1 MPKLFQYINY
11 IDYNELIHKPI
22 INGVILEGKLSL
34 EDLGIQPAGSYAHLV
49 NGKVPLEELPDDV
62 FGQLQYQGIWNAE
75 LNEPL
80 LPNIPEVKGQYW
92 IVANGGTR
100 FGQDW
105 EKGDWIIAGDSVW
118 QKIDNS
124 DIVTSVNGMIG
135 DIKLDA
141 SNIPYDT
148 TKTIKEAID
157 QEHQDFSGDI
167 AQLRDDLTAEVSRAT
182 SAEDDL
188 DDKID
193 DEITNRTQAD
203 TTLQTSITTETTR
216 ATTAEGV
223 LDTRITHE
231 IQDRTNADN
240 AFQSALENVIDGLNT
255 EISARVKEVQDRK
268 DADNVLQTNIT
279 AEETRAKGVEH
290 TLQDNID
297 AEVSRATTVEET
309 LQSAINSEVTAR
321 QTADT
326 TLQEN
331 ITAEVT
337 RATGVEGQLRT
348 DLTAETTRATTA
360 EEELEN
366 KKADKSDTYTK
377 SEIDGKLSGG
387 MHFKG
392 TVPTY
397 DELPNNPEVGDMY
410 NVLDTGANY
419 AWNGTMWDKLSENID
434 LSDYATITY
443 VDGKLSDE
451 ATARQ
456 TADTTLQTNI
466 TAEVT
471 RATGVEGQLRTDL
484 TAETTRAT
492 TVEKTL
498 QDNIDAEILDRQ
510 SADTALQTS
519 IKTLNTKVDGE
530 IQDRKDADTTLTTNL
545 NKEIQDRQSADT
557 TLTTNLN
564 KEIQDRKDAD
574 RSLQESITQ
583 EISDRAHGD
592 ELLSTNL
599 ANEVTRATT
608 AEGTLTTNLANEVT
622 RATNAETA
630 LQTSITSIDS
640 RIDDLEDG
648 IATDISTA
656 INQVKA
662 DLTTEVSRATT
673 AEGTLQS
680 NITAEETR
688 AKLAEKDLQTN
699 LTIETNRAASAEN
712 TLSNSIQVLNDRIQ
726 NSITTAIQELQND
739 LNQEIQDRVDGDNS
753 IKTNLDTFKTTIYTK
768 DEVDAK
774 MSSLFEYKGCVHTV
788 DELPTTRNK
797 IGDVYNV
804 EDTGANYAW
813 NGQTWDKLSEDI
825 NLSGLLTK
833 EEAEEIFASK
843 NNLEALDDKYVL
855 KSGDTMTGSLTI
867 NGSMAGALN
876 TNATIT
882 AGNNE
887 TVYEASL
894 KTIRKCEND
903 SNRVNESKT
912 YVLSSGETIISHNR
926 GQEDSY
932 IMFDATKLKY
942 GTGEQNGSKVS
953 QVYDI
958 MTSKDTFTK
967 EEVQELLAQFL
978 IDLNMSQ
985 YVTKEELNNN
995 TRTFVYTQAHA
1006 TNTWV
1011 INHNLNNYPSV
1022 VIVDDNGNQL
1032 TGAVWYA
1039 DKNNIK
1045 ITFSQPFA
1053 GRAYLN

>member
-1 MPKLFQYINY
+1 MPANFLIPQTR
-11 IDYNELIHKPI
+11 IDNLVANLKTLQDNIDAI
-22 INGVILEGKLSL
+22 Q
-34 EDLGIQPAGSYAHLV
+34 EDLNDLHQTITQEIGQAITNLQGLISD
-49 NGKVPLEELPDDV
+49 EETRATGV
-62 FGQLQYQGIWNAE
+62 EGQLR
-75 LNEPL
+75 
-80 LPNIPEVKGQYW
+80 
-92 IVANGGTR
+92 T
-100 FGQDW
+100 
-105 EKGDWIIAGDSVW
+105 
-118 QKIDNS
+118 
-124 DIVTSVNGMIG
+124 
-135 DIKLDA
+135 
-141 SNIPYDT
+141 
-148 TKTIKEAID
+148 
-157 QEHQDFSGDI
+157 
-167 AQLRDDLTAEVSRAT
+167 DLTA
-182 SAEDDL
+182 
-188 DDKID
+188 
-193 DEITNRTQAD
+193 
-203 TTLQTSITTETTR
+203 ETTR
-216 ATTAEGV
+216 ATTAEG
-223 LDTRITHE
+223 
-231 IQDRTNADN
+231 
-240 AFQSALENVIDGLNT
+240 
-255 EISARVKEVQDRK
+255 
-268 DADNVLQTNIT
+268 
-279 AEETRAKGVEH
+279 
-290 TLQDNID
+290 
-297 AEVSRATTVEET
+297 T

-331 ITAEVT
+331 ITAEIT
-337 RATGVEGQLRT
+337 RATGVEGQLKT
-348 DLTAETTRATTA
+348 DLTAEITRATTA

-471 RATGVEGQLRTDL
+471 RATGIENQLRTDL
-484 TAETTRAT
+484 TAETNRAT
-492 TVEKTL
+492 TTEKTL

-519 IKTLNTKVDGE
+519 ITTLNTKVDG
-530 IQDRKDADTTLTTNL
+530 
-545 NKEIQDRQSADT
+545 EIQDRQSADT

-640 RIDDLEDG
+640 RIDDLEDD

-739 LNQEIQDRVDGDNS
+739 LDKEIQDRVDGDNS

-825 NLSGLLTK
+825 DLSGLLTK
-833 EEAEEIFASK
+833 GEAEEIFASK